1 MEHIKKPTTIIIILL
16 VILIALVVFTNRPL
30 SIEAPII
37 EEAPVVTTTVETKPT
52 PTPTKPAGVVTTT
65 TAAPVKKAPY
75 DTKNTWIL
83 FDGRQ
88 VKLVNGFALITA
100 SDPYNNE
107 SLQHIG
113 YETIGDF
120 NGDTKPD
127 VAFLLTRQNKNAG
140 PLYQIATIVSTENG
154 QKTTNMVVI
163 GDRIKIQS
171 VKFDSNTR
179 EISVNYLQR
188 KQNEP
193 ITTTPTVPVTAV
205 LKVTEANELEKIR

>member
-1 MEHIKKPTTIIIILL
+1 MENIKKPTTIIIILL
-16 VILIALVVFTNRPL
+16 VVLIALVVFMNRPL
-30 SIEAPII
+30 SIEAPVI
-37 EEAPVVTTTVETKPT
+37 EETPAVTTTVETKPT
-52 PTPTKPAGVVTTT
+52 PVTTKPAGVITTT
-65 TAAPVKKAPY
+65 TAAPIKKAPY

-100 SDPYNNE
+100 GDPSNNE

-120 NGDTKPD
+120 NGDKKSD

-140 PLYQIATIVSTENG
+140 PLYQIAAIVSTEDG
-154 QKTTNMVVI
+154 QKTTNMVII
-163 GDRIKIQS
+163 GDRITIQS
-171 VKFDSNTR
+171 VKFDPNTS

-188 KQNEP
+188 KQNQP
-193 ITTTPTVPVTAV
+193 ITTTPSVPATLV
-205 LKVTEANELEKIR
+205 LKVTEASELEKVR